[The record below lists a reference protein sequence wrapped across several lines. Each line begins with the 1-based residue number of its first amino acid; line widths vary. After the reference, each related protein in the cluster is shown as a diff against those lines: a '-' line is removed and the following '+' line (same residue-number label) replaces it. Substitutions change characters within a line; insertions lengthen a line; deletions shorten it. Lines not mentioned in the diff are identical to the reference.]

1 MRRQA
6 TEISGVGLE
15 YSGKWYVVTTEQLG
29 KLNKCKFNQGKET
42 VIWSGIVIEFF
53 LNFATRKD
61 SRTGY
66 FGVEF
71 ETVSYHKSFPEYRKG
86 KRFYNS
92 LCYIGIVLIT
102 NQTRIKQD

>member
-42 VIWSGIVIEFF
+42 VI
-53 LNFATRKD
+53 
-61 SRTGY
+61 
-66 FGVEF
+66 
-71 ETVSYHKSFPEYRKG
+71 
-86 KRFYNS
+86 
-92 LCYIGIVLIT
+92 
-102 NQTRIKQD
+102 